1 MSAAQ
6 PDDHVP
12 EETPGPSA
20 PSPADW
26 LVGPE
31 EGLAAEMERSESRS
45 AAIQRPT
52 LLRPVAPETPTPA
65 PLASCPPSPPP
76 AATPPPVAPRPLA
89 SAPPAPVPAPPLP
102 LAPAVPP
109 PPARRAP
116 GAVSAQPE
124 DDDGFVRGPGGMTW
138 EPGARSVP
146 SLRRDTAGPFAP
158 VPEPTHDF
166 PMDDA
171 EERAHASAAAMAAM
185 AASATEAARPHTVV
199 TPEVFEVAT
208 VAMPWWMQ
216 VAHTV
221 RTDRR
226 VQILL
231 GVMVVVLVTIALWP
245 RGEQP
250 VSIASLRKHAD
261 RFDGVEVRVAGR
273 VGQVFRVGGGYAY
286 YLQDGRDTLV
296 VFTRG
301 REPHE
306 RQRVNVHGTMSTG
319 YLDGQATVALFE
331 STEAK

>member
-12 EETPGPSA
+12 EETPGLSA

-52 LLRPVAPETPTPA
+52 LLRPAAPEAA
-65 PLASCPPSPPP
+65 PVPPSPPSPPP
-76 AATPPPVAPRPLA
+76 PAPRPFA
-89 SAPPAPVPAPPLP
+89 SAPPAPVPMP
-102 LAPAVPP
+102 LAPPTPP
-109 PPARRAP
+109 APARRAP
-116 GAVSAQPE
+116 GAVAAQP
-124 DDDGFVRGPGGMTW
+124 DDEDGFVRGAGGMTW

-216 VAHTV
+216 IAHTV

-231 GVMVVVLVTIALWP
+231 GVVVVVLVTIALWP

-331 STEAK
+331 STDSK

>member
-52 LLRPVAPETPTPA
+52 LLRPAAPAAAPSPA
-65 PLASCPPSPPP
+65 PAPPSPPSPPP
-76 AATPPPVAPRPLA
+76 PAPRPLA
-89 SAPPAPVPAPPLP
+89 AAPPAPVPMP
-102 LAPAVPP
+102 LAPPTPP
-109 PPARRAP
+109 APARRAP
-116 GAVSAQPE
+116 GAVSAQP
-124 DDDGFVRGPGGMTW
+124 DDEDGFVRGPGGMTW
-138 EPGARSVP
+138 EPGTRSVP

-185 AASATEAARPHTVV
+185 AASAAEAARPHTVV

-226 VQILL
+226 VQVLL
-231 GVMVVVLVTIALWP
+231 GVVTVVLVTIALWP
-245 RGEQP
+245 RGERP
-250 VSIASLRKHAD
+250 VSIGSLRKHAD
-261 RFDGVEVRVAGR
+261 RFDGVEVKVAGR

-331 STEAK
+331 STDSK

>member
-6 PDDHVP
+6 PDDYVP
-12 EETPGPSA
+12 EETPKPPAS
-20 PSPADW
+20 SPADW

-52 LLRPVAPETPTPA
+52 LLRPAAPGEPPA
-65 PLASCPPSPPP
+65 PA
-76 AATPPPVAPRPLA
+76 PVAPRPLA
-89 SAPPAPVPAPPLP
+89 PSLPSPAPLP
-102 LAPAVPP
+102 LASAPQPPTSSAPVAPIAPAAPA

-185 AASATEAARPHTVV
+185 AASAAEAARPHTVV
-199 TPEVFEVAT
+199 TPEVFEVTT
-208 VAMPWWMQ
+208 VTMPWWMQ
-216 VAHTV
+216 AVHTV
-221 RTDRR
+221 RADRR

-231 GVMVVVLVTIALWP
+231 GVVVVVLVTIGLWP

-250 VSIASLRKHAD
+250 VSIANLRKHAD
-261 RFDGVEVRVAGR
+261 RFDGAEVKVAGR

-301 REPHE
+301 REPRE

-331 STEAK
+331 STDTK